1 MRILITGT
9 SGQVGGALRRVLA
22 AEAAHELVCPPRAAF
37 DLTRPDSLADA
48 LEAIRPDLILNP
60 AAYTAVDRAEDEIEL
75 ATTVNGHAPGVIARW
90 AAAHRVPLL
99 HVSTDYVF
107 DGSGARP
114 WREDDPV
121 GPLSAYGRSKLAGEE
136 AVRGAG
142 GPHLVVR
149 TAWVFASEGAN
160 FMRTMVRLARERD
173 QLRVVADQTG
183 TPTSART
190 IAEVIAAILA
200 QGEGDLPGTFARAD
214 GLVHLTS
221 SGATSWHGFATA
233 IVDGLRRRDVAV
245 KAGAVEAIT
254 TADFPTKARR
264 PANSQLDLSR
274 LAAAFG
280 LVPPAWPDALSRELD
295 DLVATERAAR

>member
-9 SGQVGGALRRVLA
+9 SGQVGRALREVLSA
-22 AEAAHELVCPPRAAF
+22 GGGDELICPPRAAF
-37 DLTRPDSLADA
+37 DLAQPDSLPGALDA
-48 LEAIRPDLILNP
+48 IGPDLILNP
-60 AAYTAVDRAEDEIEL
+60 AAYTAVDRAEDEVEL
-75 ATTVNGHAPGVIARW
+75 AMTVNGRTPGVIAQW
-90 AAAHRVPLL
+90 AAARRVPLL

-107 DGSGARP
+107 DGSGERP

-136 AVRGAG
+136 AVRSAG

-160 FMRTMVRLARERD
+160 FMRTMIRLARERES
-173 QLRVVADQTG
+173 LRVVADQQG
-183 TPTSART
+183 TPTSARS

-200 QGEGDLPGTFARAD
+200 QGAADLPGTFAKAD
-214 GLVHLTS
+214 GLVHLTN

-233 IVDGLRRRDVAV
+233 IVDGLRQRDVPV
-245 KAGAVEAIT
+245 KARAVETIT

-264 PANSQLDLSR
+264 PANSQLNLSR
-274 LAAAFG
+274 LALAYG
-280 LVPPAWPDALSRELD
+280 IVPPPWQSALETELGDWIRGADAR
-295 DLVATERAAR
+295 